1 MDLDRSSRHIE
12 WIHLSSLEEK
22 RAAYA
27 LEPYFRESLWDA
39 RVVLGERLLP
49 ILQRIT
55 LLVFKPEALV
65 GRRVDGTMRF
75 LADNGFTPIHFRPF
89 AFTRP
94 ITREVWR
101 FQWNASTLDKIDVST
116 LAFCALPTVMVVLRD
131 DSKPLEL
138 PGSVRLKRRK
148 GAAAPENRAPGT
160 LRSVVSAPNRM
171 ITFVHTTDE
180 PADVLREP
188 GIFFDRPT
196 RRGLFHDIQAG
207 FSGDV
212 TAESLAALK
221 ALEARAPTSDFAPG
235 GAWRRIL
242 ERAEG
247 RTREGLEAQH
257 ALFRQ
262 TGKIDWEAFL
272 ALCTSAGCDTWDI
285 VSVGTAAIDYD
296 DVGYAQLI
304 NFDRG
309 GLDGWLNGKARLV
322 PEGG

>member
-1 MDLDRSSRHIE
+1 MDRSSRDIE
-12 WIHLSSLEEK
+12 WSHLSSLEEK

-27 LEPYFRESLWDA
+27 LESYFRESLWDA
-39 RVVLGERLLP
+39 RVVLGERMLP

-75 LADNGFTPIHFRPF
+75 LADNGFTPIHYRPF
-89 AFTRP
+89 TFTRP

-131 DSKPLEL
+131 DSSPLEL
-138 PGSVRLKRRK
+138 PGSVRLKKRK
-148 GAAAPENRAPGT
+148 GAAAPEARAPGT

-180 PADVLREP
+180 PADVLREV

-196 RRGLFHDIQAG
+196 RREFFQAILED
-207 FSGDV
+207 FRGDA
-212 TAESLAALK
+212 TAGCLGALK
-221 ALEARAPTSDFAPG
+221 RLEARAPTSDFAPE
-235 GAWRRIL
+235 GAWQRIL
-242 ERAEG
+242 ARAQG
-247 RTREGLEAQH
+247 QTRARLEAQRARFGETGKVDWEDFH
-257 ALFRQ
+257 ALCA
-262 TGKIDWEAFL
+262 D
-272 ALCTSAGCDTWDI
+272 AGCDTWDI
-285 VSVGTAAIDYD
+285 VSIGTAAIDYD
-296 DVGYAQLI
+296 DVGHAQLI

-322 PEGG
+322 PGES

>member
-1 MDLDRSSRHIE
+1 MDRSSRDIE
-12 WIHLSSLEEK
+12 WSHLSSLDEK

-27 LEPYFRESLWDA
+27 LETYFRESLWDA

-65 GRRVDGTMRF
+65 GRRVEGTLRF

-101 FQWNASTLDKIDVST
+101 YQWNASTLDKIDVST
-116 LAFCALPTVMVVLRD
+116 LAFCALPTVLVVLRD
-131 DSKPLEL
+131 DTSPLEL
-138 PGSVRLKRRK
+138 PGSVRLKKRK
-148 GAAAPENRAPGT
+148 GAAAPEARAPGT

-188 GIFFDRPT
+188 GIYFDRPT
-196 RRGLFHDIQAG
+196 RRGFFQDILAG
-207 FSGDV
+207 FSGDA
-212 TAESLAALK
+212 TAGCRAALA
-221 ALEARAPTSDFAPG
+221 ALEARAPTSDFVPER
-235 GAWRRIL
+235 AWARIL
-242 ERAEG
+242 ERAG
-247 RTREGLEAQH
+247 GQTRERLEAQH
-257 ALFRQ
+257 ARFREA
-262 TGKIDWEAFL
+262 GKVDWEDFHV
-272 ALCTSAGCDTWDI
+272 LCAGLGCDTWDI
-285 VSVGTAAIDYD
+285 VSVATAAIDYD
-296 DVGYAQLI
+296 DVGHAQLI

-309 GLDGWLNGKARLV
+309 GLAGWLEGRARLV
-322 PEGG
+322 PEAG